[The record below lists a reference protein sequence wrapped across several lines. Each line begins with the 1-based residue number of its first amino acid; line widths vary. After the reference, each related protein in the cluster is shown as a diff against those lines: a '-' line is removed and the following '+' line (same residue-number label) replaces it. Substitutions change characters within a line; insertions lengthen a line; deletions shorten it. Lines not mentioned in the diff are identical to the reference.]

1 MEMQNWGCKM
11 KSWVVRAVAIAAAML
26 FANAASAQ
34 QFTMKLSSPTI
45 NDAPHEWMK
54 MFKAGVEGR
63 SKGRI
68 KVEIYPASQL
78 GKIPATVDGVA
89 LGTIEFA
96 IPAVGFLIG
105 LEPRF
110 QVFDAAGVFDSVGQS
125 QKAFADPAVRARLA
139 SFGEA
144 KGVELLVVGNNGPL
158 MVVSHKPIRTVA
170 DFKGQKIRVPG
181 AAPLHVQPFKKLG
194 ALPISMPLGE
204 ALPALQNKT
213 IDGSISS
220 FNVLTGFK
228 YYDVTKTA
236 TYLPKSFL
244 FVAGVVNRNFMKSI
258 GPELANIVR
267 EEARKAE
274 TVFTTVGV
282 ADVERTR
289 QIWLKNGGEA
299 ITLPPAEA
307 AIYLKDVTSVIPAVL
322 ATNPQMKA
330 DYDTIA
336 AAANKYH

>member
-1 MEMQNWGCKM
+1 MR
-11 KSWVVRAVAIAAAML
+11 SWIFRLAAAAAVMVL
-26 FANAASAQ
+26 VNAASAQ
-34 QFTMKLSSPTI
+34 QFTMKLSSPTA

-54 MFKAGVEGR
+54 RLKAGVEQR
-63 SKGRI
+63 SGGRI

-78 GKIPATVDGVA
+78 GQIPTTVDGVA

-110 QVFDAAGVFDSVGQS
+110 QVFDAAGLFTSVEQS
-125 QKAFADPAVRARLA
+125 QKVLADPAVRARLA

-144 KGVELLVVGNNGPL
+144 KGIELLVMGNNGPL
-158 MVVSHKPIRTVA
+158 MVASHKAIRTVK
-170 DFKGQKIRVPG
+170 DFEGQKIRVPG
-181 AAPLHVQPFKKLG
+181 AAPLHIQPFKKLG
-194 ALPISMPLGE
+194 ASPLSIPLGE
-204 ALPALQNKT
+204 VLPAMQNKT
-213 IDGSISS
+213 IDASISS
-220 FNVLTGFK
+220 FNVLTHFK
-228 YYDVTKTA
+228 YYDVTKNA
-236 TYLPKSFL
+236 TYLPGSFL

-274 TVFTTVGV
+274 VVFSTIGV
-282 ADVERTR
+282 EDVEKTR
-289 QIWLKNGGEA
+289 QIWVKNGGEA

-322 ATNPQMKA
+322 ATDAQMKQ
-330 DYDTIA
+330 DYETMQA
-336 AAANKYH
+336 VSKKTQ